1 MKKIIVAV
9 VVCLPLLTLA
19 QIEKGRSFLS
29 GGFGFNTNSP
39 ENPQPGGTKH
49 FSRFDINAMYGF
61 MIGDTWAIGVTPSYQ
76 TQTQT
81 FSDDSKNHSNTIAVG
96 PFIRK
101 YFSLNDKF
109 YFHLDAMYNF
119 TQQKDFSETAGGDKS
134 PETTTTSHVV
144 SLVPGASYFITDRVA
159 LQASLGK
166 LAFTKFKSP
175 NNDNN
180 SSSFDLNFSITSFTL
195 GAAVYFR

>member
-1 MKKIIVAV
+1 MKKLIVALV
-9 VVCLPLLTLA
+9 VSLPLLAFA
-19 QIEKGRSFLS
+19 QVEKGRSFIS
-29 GGFGFNTNSP
+29 GGFGFNTTSP
-39 ENPQPGGTKH
+39 ENPQPGNTKH

-61 MIGDTWAIGVTPSYQ
+61 MVADTWAIGVTPSFQ
-76 TQTQT
+76 MQTQT
-81 FSDDSKNHSNTIAVG
+81 FSDNSKNHSNIIAVG
-96 PFIRK
+96 PFVRK

-119 TQQKDFSETAGGDKS
+119 TQQKDFAENANGDKQ

-144 SLVPGASYFITDRVA
+144 SLVPGASYFITDKVA

-195 GAAVYFR
+195 GAAVYF